1 MNARKDDL
9 DDVLKLVSF
18 LKDIK
23 AINGEFFY
31 DIQVD
36 KDKSIKNIFWSN
48 TSCQRAYQDFGDCVT
63 FDTTYKTNRFHMPL
77 GVFVGTNHHLQST
90 IFSVAL
96 IRDEDANSFKWL
108 FDTFVRCMNN
118 KHPTCILTGELK
130 KPLQVSSSFLSMG
143 LCWVHWFCLKNN
155 LKNAVQPLLAQKSN

>member
-1 MNARKDDL
+1 MNAKKDDL

-18 LKDIK
+18 FKYMK
-23 AINGEFFY
+23 AINDEFFY

-48 TSCQRAYQDFGDCVT
+48 ASCQGAYQDFGDCVT

-77 GVFVGTNHHLQST
+77 GVFVGTNYHLQPM
-90 IFSVAL
+90 IFVVAL
-96 IRDEDANSFKWL
+96 IRDEDAKSFKWL

-118 KHPTCILTGELK
+118 KHPTCILRGKLK
-130 KPLQVSSSFLSMG
+130 KLYKFHHFFSL
-143 LCWVHWFCLKNN
+143 WVCIGYIGFI
-155 LKNAVQPLLAQKSN
+155 

>member
-18 LKDIK
+18 FKDMK
-23 AINGEFFY
+23 AINDEFFY

-48 TSCQRAYQDFGDCVT
+48 ASCRGAYQDFGDCIT

-77 GVFVGTNHHLQST
+77 GVFVGTNHHLQSM
-90 IFSVAL
+90 IFAVVPYK
-96 IRDEDANSFKWL
+96 RR
-108 FDTFVRCMNN
+108 RC
-118 KHPTCILTGELK
+118 KVI
-130 KPLQVSSSFLSMG
+130 QVSVRYICTMHEQQTS
-143 LCWVHWFCLKNN
+143 N
-155 LKNAVQPLLAQKSN
+155 LHSNR

>member
-18 LKDIK
+18 FKDMK
-23 AINGEFFY
+23 AINDEFFY

-48 TSCQRAYQDFGDCVT
+48 ASCRGAYQDFGDCIT

-90 IFSVAL
+90 IFAVAL
-96 IRDEDANSFKWL
+96 IRDEDAKSFKWL
-108 FDTFVRCMNN
+108 FDTFLRCMNN
-118 KHPTCILTGELK
+118 KHPTCILTGEFKKKLLK
-130 KPLQVSSSFLSMG
+130 FHHLFSLSVCVG
-143 LCWVHWFCLKNN
+143 WVHWFCLKIM
-155 LKNAVQPLLAQKSN
+155 